1 MFCPKCGNQLADSA
15 KFCDKCGA
23 VMPQTNGDS
32 AGGYENMNTQS
43 APNMQS
49 AQPYMGGAQ
58 QSAPSQNGDMIPMVL
73 SLVCA
78 VVMLISPFIKL
89 FNVDYLFGDEDFS
102 PSQMFS
108 IIKDITG
115 EVSEYSDLDGD
126 EQTMMIVSYDE
137 QTIMIVSYVIII
149 VYAVMA
155 ILALASIVKCL
166 QRISASDSGQRAEYF
181 KNAYSANL
189 AVFFANLLF
198 FGVLELINVLV
209 TAELEAD
216 SLVQV
221 FTGNTAFFVMEII
234 GIIGYILARMRYRA
248 YK

>member
-15 KFCDKCGA
+15 KFCNKCGA
-23 VMPQTNGDS
+23 VMPQTNANS
-32 AGGYENMNTQS
+32 ADGYENMNTQS

-58 QSAPSQNGDMIPMVL
+58 QSAPAQNGDMIPMVL

-115 EVSEYSDLDGD
+115 EASEYGDLDGD
-126 EQTMMIVSYDE
+126 EQTIV
-137 QTIMIVSYVIII
+137 IVSYVIII

-181 KNAYSANL
+181 KNAYLANL

>member
-32 AGGYENMNTQS
+32 AGEHKNMNT
-43 APNMQS
+43 QS

-58 QSAPSQNGDMIPMVL
+58 QSAPAQNGDMIPMVL

-115 EVSEYSDLDGD
+115 EASEYSDLDGD
-126 EQTMMIVSYDE
+126 EQTIV
-137 QTIMIVSYVIII
+137 IVSYVIII

>member
-32 AGGYENMNTQS
+32 AGGYENMNMQS

-58 QSAPSQNGDMIPMVL
+58 QSAPAQNGDMIPMVL

-115 EVSEYSDLDGD
+115 EASEYSDLDGD
-126 EQTMMIVSYDE
+126 EQTIV
-137 QTIMIVSYVIII
+137 IVSYVIII

-166 QRISASDSGQRAEYF
+166 QRISASDSGQKAEYF

>member
-58 QSAPSQNGDMIPMVL
+58 QSAPAQNGDMIPMVL

-115 EVSEYSDLDGD
+115 EASEYSDLDGD
-126 EQTMMIVSYDE
+126 EQTIV
-137 QTIMIVSYVIII
+137 IVSYVIII

-234 GIIGYILARMRYRA
+234 GIIGYILARIRYRA

>member
-23 VMPQTNGDS
+23 VMPQTNANS
-32 AGGYENMNTQS
+32 AGAYGEYENMNTQS
-43 APNMQS
+43 TPNKQGT
-49 AQPYMGGAQ
+49 QPYMGGAQ
-58 QSAPSQNGDMIPMVL
+58 QSAPAQNGDMIPMVL

-115 EVSEYSDLDGD
+115 EASEYGDLDGD
-126 EQTMMIVSYDE
+126 EQTIV
-137 QTIMIVSYVIII
+137 IVSYVIII

-166 QRISASDSGQRAEYF
+166 QRISASDSGQKAEYF

>member
-32 AGGYENMNTQS
+32 VGEYENMNTQS

-58 QSAPSQNGDMIPMVL
+58 QSAPAQNGDMIPMVL

-115 EVSEYSDLDGD
+115 EASEYSDLDGD
-126 EQTMMIVSYDE
+126 EQTIV
-137 QTIMIVSYVIII
+137 IVSYVIII

-166 QRISASDSGQRAEYF
+166 QRISASDSGQKAEYF

-234 GIIGYILARMRYRA
+234 GIIGYILARMRYRT

>member
-15 KFCDKCGA
+15 KFCNKCGA

-32 AGGYENMNTQS
+32 ADGYENMNTQS

-49 AQPYMGGAQ
+49 AQ
-58 QSAPSQNGDMIPMVL
+58 QSAPAQNGDMIPMVL

-115 EVSEYSDLDGD
+115 EASEYSDLDGD
-126 EQTMMIVSYDE
+126 EQTIV
-137 QTIMIVSYVIII
+137 IVSYVIII

-209 TAELEAD
+209 TAELESD

>member
-23 VMPQTNGDS
+23 VMPQTNANS
-32 AGGYENMNTQS
+32 AGAYGEYENMNTQS
-43 APNMQS
+43 TPNKQGT
-49 AQPYMGGAQ
+49 QPYMGGAQ
-58 QSAPSQNGDMIPMVL
+58 QSAPAQNGDMIPMVL

-115 EVSEYSDLDGD
+115 EASEYSDLDGD
-126 EQTMMIVSYDE
+126 EQTIV
-137 QTIMIVSYVIII
+137 IVSYVIII

-234 GIIGYILARMRYRA
+234 GIIGYILARIRYRA

>member
-58 QSAPSQNGDMIPMVL
+58 QSAPAQNGDMIPMVL

-115 EVSEYSDLDGD
+115 EASEYSDLDGD
-126 EQTMMIVSYDE
+126 EQTIV
-137 QTIMIVSYVIII
+137 IVSYVIII

>member
-23 VMPQTNGDS
+23 VMPQTNANS
-32 AGGYENMNTQS
+32 AGTYGEYENMNTQS
-43 APNMQS
+43 TPNKQGT
-49 AQPYMGGAQ
+49 QPYMGGAQ
-58 QSAPSQNGDMIPMVL
+58 QSAPAQNGDMIPMVL

-115 EVSEYSDLDGD
+115 EASEYGDLDGD
-126 EQTMMIVSYDE
+126 EQTIV
-137 QTIMIVSYVIII
+137 IVSYVIII

-216 SLVQV
+216 SLVQL

>member
-23 VMPQTNGDS
+23 VMPQTNANS

-58 QSAPSQNGDMIPMVL
+58 QSAPAQNGDMIPMVL

-115 EVSEYSDLDGD
+115 EASEYSDLDGD
-126 EQTMMIVSYDE
+126 EQTIV
-137 QTIMIVSYVIII
+137 IVSYVIII
-149 VYAVMA
+149 VYAIMA

>member
-23 VMPQTNGDS
+23 VMPQTNANS
-32 AGGYENMNTQS
+32 AGTYGEYENMNTQS
-43 APNMQS
+43 TPNKQGT
-49 AQPYMGGAQ
+49 QPYMGGAQ
-58 QSAPSQNGDMIPMVL
+58 QSAPAQNGDMIQMVL

-78 VVMLISPFIKL
+78 VIMLISPFIKL

-115 EVSEYSDLDGD
+115 EANEYGDLDGD
-126 EQTMMIVSYDE
+126 EQTIVV
-137 QTIMIVSYVIII
+137 VSYVIII

-166 QRISASDSGQRAEYF
+166 QRISASDSEQRAEYF

-209 TAELEAD
+209 TAELESD

>member
-58 QSAPSQNGDMIPMVL
+58 QSAPAQNGDMIPMVL

-115 EVSEYSDLDGD
+115 EASEYSDLDGD
-126 EQTMMIVSYDE
+126 EQTIV
-137 QTIMIVSYVIII
+137 IVSYVIII

-166 QRISASDSGQRAEYF
+166 QRISASDSGQKAEYF

>member
-23 VMPQTNGDS
+23 VMPQTNANS
-32 AGGYENMNTQS
+32 ADGYENMNTQS

-58 QSAPSQNGDMIPMVL
+58 QSAPAQNGDMIPMVL

-115 EVSEYSDLDGD
+115 EASEYSDLDGD
-126 EQTMMIVSYDE
+126 EQTIV
-137 QTIMIVSYVIII
+137 IVSYVIII

-166 QRISASDSGQRAEYF
+166 QRISASDSGQKAEYF

-234 GIIGYILARMRYRA
+234 GIIGYILARIRYRA

>member
-23 VMPQTNGDS
+23 VMPQTNGEN
-32 AGGYENMNTQS
+32 AGEYENMNT
-43 APNMQS
+43 QS

-58 QSAPSQNGDMIPMVL
+58 QSAPAQNGDMIPMVL

-115 EVSEYSDLDGD
+115 EASEYGDLDG
-126 EQTMMIVSYDE
+126 EE
-137 QTIMIVSYVIII
+137 QTIVIVSYVIII

>member
-23 VMPQTNGDS
+23 VMPQTNGNS
-32 AGGYENMNTQS
+32 AGEYENMNTQS

-49 AQPYMGGAQ
+49 GQPYMGGAQ
-58 QSAPSQNGDMIPMVL
+58 QSAPAQNGDMIPMVL

-115 EVSEYSDLDGD
+115 EASEYSDLDGD
-126 EQTMMIVSYDE
+126 EQTIV
-137 QTIMIVSYVIII
+137 IVSYVIII

-166 QRISASDSGQRAEYF
+166 QRISASDSGQKAEYF

>member
-23 VMPQTNGDS
+23 VMPQTNANS
-32 AGGYENMNTQS
+32 ADGYENMNTQS

-58 QSAPSQNGDMIPMVL
+58 QSAPAQNGDMIPMVL

-115 EVSEYSDLDGD
+115 EASEYGDLDGD
-126 EQTMMIVSYDE
+126 EQTIV
-137 QTIMIVSYVIII
+137 IVSYVIII

-166 QRISASDSGQRAEYF
+166 QRISASDSGQKAEYF

>member
-23 VMPQTNGDS
+23 VMPQTNGDNV
-32 AGGYENMNTQS
+32 GGCENMNTQN
-43 APNMQS
+43 AKNVQNVQS
-49 AQPYMGGAQ
+49 AQ
-58 QSAPSQNGDMIPMVL
+58 QSAPVQNGDMIPMVL

-115 EVSEYSDLDGD
+115 EASEYGDLDGD
-126 EQTMMIVSYDE
+126 EQTIV
-137 QTIMIVSYVIII
+137 IVSYVIII

-166 QRISASDSGQRAEYF
+166 QRISASDSGQKAEYF

>member
-1 MFCPKCGNQLADSA
+1 MFCPKCGGQLPDVA
-15 KFCDKCGA
+15 KFCNKCGA
-23 VMPQTNGDS
+23 VMPQTNGDNV
-32 AGGYENMNTQS
+32 GGCENMNTQN
-43 APNMQS
+43 AKNVQNVQS
-49 AQPYMGGAQ
+49 AQ
-58 QSAPSQNGDMIPMVL
+58 QSAPAQNGDMIPMVL

-115 EVSEYSDLDGD
+115 EASEYGDLDGD
-126 EQTMMIVSYDE
+126 EQTIV
-137 QTIMIVSYVIII
+137 IVSYVIII

-166 QRISASDSGQRAEYF
+166 QRISASDSGQKAEYF

-216 SLVQV
+216 SLVQL

>member
-49 AQPYMGGAQ
+49 TQPYMGGAQ
-58 QSAPSQNGDMIPMVL
+58 QSAPAQNGDMIPMVL

-115 EVSEYSDLDGD
+115 EASEYSDLDGD
-126 EQTMMIVSYDE
+126 EQTIV
-137 QTIMIVSYVIII
+137 IVSYVIII

>member
-32 AGGYENMNTQS
+32 AGEHKNMNTQS
-43 APNMQS
+43 APNKQGT
-49 AQPYMGGAQ
+49 QPYMGGAQ
-58 QSAPSQNGDMIPMVL
+58 QSAPAQNGDMIPMVL

-115 EVSEYSDLDGD
+115 EASEYSDLDGD
-126 EQTMMIVSYDE
+126 EQTIV
-137 QTIMIVSYVIII
+137 IVSYVIII

>member
-32 AGGYENMNTQS
+32 VGEYENMNTQS

-58 QSAPSQNGDMIPMVL
+58 QSAPAQNGDMIPMVL

-115 EVSEYSDLDGD
+115 EASEYSDLDGD
-126 EQTMMIVSYDE
+126 EQTIV
-137 QTIMIVSYVIII
+137 IVSYVIII

-166 QRISASDSGQRAEYF
+166 QRISASDSGQKAEYF

>member
-32 AGGYENMNTQS
+32 AGEYENMNTQS

-58 QSAPSQNGDMIPMVL
+58 QSAPAQNGDMIPMVL

-115 EVSEYSDLDGD
+115 EASEYSDLDGD
-126 EQTMMIVSYDE
+126 EQTIV
-137 QTIMIVSYVIII
+137 IVSYVIII

-166 QRISASDSGQRAEYF
+166 QRISASDSGQKAEYF

>member
-32 AGGYENMNTQS
+32 AGEHENMNTQS
-43 APNMQS
+43 APNMQIT
-49 AQPYMGGAQ
+49 QPYMGGAQ
-58 QSAPSQNGDMIPMVL
+58 QSAPAQNGDMIPMVL

-115 EVSEYSDLDGD
+115 EASEYSDLDGD
-126 EQTMMIVSYDE
+126 EQTIV
-137 QTIMIVSYVIII
+137 IVSYVIII

>member
-23 VMPQTNGDS
+23 VMPQTNANS

-43 APNMQS
+43 EPNMQS

-58 QSAPSQNGDMIPMVL
+58 QSAPAQNGDMIPMVL

-115 EVSEYSDLDGD
+115 EASEYSDLDGD
-126 EQTMMIVSYDE
+126 EQTIV
-137 QTIMIVSYVIII
+137 IVSYVIII

-166 QRISASDSGQRAEYF
+166 QRISASDSGQKAEYF

>member
-23 VMPQTNGDS
+23 VMPQTNANS
-32 AGGYENMNTQS
+32 ADGYENMNTQS

-58 QSAPSQNGDMIPMVL
+58 QSAPAQNGDMIPMVL

-115 EVSEYSDLDGD
+115 EASEYGDLDGD
-126 EQTMMIVSYDE
+126 EQTIV
-137 QTIMIVSYVIII
+137 IVSYVIII

>member
-15 KFCDKCGA
+15 KFCNKCGA
-23 VMPQTNGDS
+23 VMPQTNANS
-32 AGGYENMNTQS
+32 ADGYENMNTQS

-58 QSAPSQNGDMIPMVL
+58 QSAPAQNGDMIPMVL

-115 EVSEYSDLDGD
+115 EASEYSDLHGD
-126 EQTMMIVSYDE
+126 EQTIV
-137 QTIMIVSYVIII
+137 IVSYVIII

-166 QRISASDSGQRAEYF
+166 QRISASDSGQKAEYF

>member
-23 VMPQTNGDS
+23 VMPQTNANS
-32 AGGYENMNTQS
+32 AGTYGEYENMNTQS
-43 APNMQS
+43 TPNKQGT
-49 AQPYMGGAQ
+49 QPYMGGAQ
-58 QSAPSQNGDMIPMVL
+58 QSAPAQNGDMIPMVL

-89 FNVDYLFGDEDFS
+89 FNVDYLFGDDDFS

-115 EVSEYSDLDGD
+115 EASEYGDLDGD
-126 EQTMMIVSYDE
+126 EQTIV
-137 QTIMIVSYVIII
+137 IVSYVIII

-166 QRISASDSGQRAEYF
+166 QRISASDSGQKAEYF

-216 SLVQV
+216 SLVQL

>member
-23 VMPQTNGDS
+23 VMPQTNANS
-32 AGGYENMNTQS
+32 AGAYGEYENMNTQS
-43 APNMQS
+43 TPNKQGT
-49 AQPYMGGAQ
+49 QPHMGGAQ
-58 QSAPSQNGDMIPMVL
+58 QSAPAQNGDMIPMVL

-115 EVSEYSDLDGD
+115 EASEYSDLDGD
-126 EQTMMIVSYDE
+126 EQTIV
-137 QTIMIVSYVIII
+137 IVSYVIII

>member
-32 AGGYENMNTQS
+32 VGEYENMNTQS

-49 AQPYMGGAQ
+49 AQLYMGGAQ
-58 QSAPSQNGDMIPMVL
+58 QSAPAQNGDMIPMVL

-115 EVSEYSDLDGD
+115 EASEYSDLDGD
-126 EQTMMIVSYDE
+126 EQTIV
-137 QTIMIVSYVIII
+137 IVSYVIII

>member
-58 QSAPSQNGDMIPMVL
+58 QSAPAQNGDMIPMVL

-115 EVSEYSDLDGD
+115 EASEYSDLDGD
-126 EQTMMIVSYDE
+126 EQTIV
-137 QTIMIVSYVIII
+137 IVSYVIII

-166 QRISASDSGQRAEYF
+166 QRISASDSGQKAEYF

-209 TAELEAD
+209 TAELESD

>member
-1 MFCPKCGNQLADSA
+1 
-15 KFCDKCGA
+15 
-23 VMPQTNGDS
+23 
-32 AGGYENMNTQS
+32 MNTQN
-43 APNMQS
+43 AKNVQNVQS
-49 AQPYMGGAQ
+49 AQ
-58 QSAPSQNGDMIPMVL
+58 QSAPVQNGDMIPMVL

-115 EVSEYSDLDGD
+115 EASEYGDLDGD
-126 EQTMMIVSYDE
+126 EQTIV
-137 QTIMIVSYVIII
+137 IVSYVIII

-198 FGVLELINVLV
+198 FGALELINVLV

>member
-23 VMPQTNGDS
+23 VMPQTNGNS
-32 AGGYENMNTQS
+32 AGGYKNMNTQS

-58 QSAPSQNGDMIPMVL
+58 QSAPAQNGDMIPMVL

-115 EVSEYSDLDGD
+115 EASEYSDLDGD
-126 EQTMMIVSYDE
+126 EQTIV
-137 QTIMIVSYVIII
+137 IVSYVIII

-166 QRISASDSGQRAEYF
+166 QRISASDSGQKAEYF

>member
-23 VMPQTNGDS
+23 VMPQTNANS
-32 AGGYENMNTQS
+32 AGTYGEYENMNTQS
-43 APNMQS
+43 TPNKQGT
-49 AQPYMGGAQ
+49 QPYIGGAQ
-58 QSAPSQNGDMIPMVL
+58 QSAPAQNGDMIPMVL

-115 EVSEYSDLDGD
+115 EASEYGDLDGD
-126 EQTMMIVSYDE
+126 EQTIV
-137 QTIMIVSYVIII
+137 IVSYVIII

-166 QRISASDSGQRAEYF
+166 QRILGEPRGTFCEP
-181 KNAYSANL
+181 
-189 AVFFANLLF
+189 AVFWRA
-198 FGVLELINVLV
+198 G
-209 TAELEAD
+209 AD
-216 SLVQV
+216 KR
-221 FTGNTAFFVMEII
+221 
-234 GIIGYILARMRYRA
+234 ARHGGA
-248 YK
+248 

>member
-1 MFCPKCGNQLADSA
+1 
-15 KFCDKCGA
+15 
-23 VMPQTNGDS
+23 
-32 AGGYENMNTQS
+32 MNTQN
-43 APNMQS
+43 AKNVQNVQS
-49 AQPYMGGAQ
+49 AQ
-58 QSAPSQNGDMIPMVL
+58 QSAPVQNGDMIPMVL

-89 FNVDYLFGDEDFS
+89 FNADYLFGDEDFS

-115 EVSEYSDLDGD
+115 EASEYGDLDGD
-126 EQTMMIVSYDE
+126 EQTIV
-137 QTIMIVSYVIII
+137 IVSYVIII

-198 FGVLELINVLV
+198 FGALELINVLV

>member
-23 VMPQTNGDS
+23 VMPQTNANS
-32 AGGYENMNTQS
+32 AGTYGEYENMNT
-43 APNMQS
+43 QS

-58 QSAPSQNGDMIPMVL
+58 QSAPAQNGDMIQMVL

-78 VVMLISPFIKL
+78 VIMLISPFIKL

-115 EVSEYSDLDGD
+115 EANEYGDLDGD
-126 EQTMMIVSYDE
+126 EQTIV
-137 QTIMIVSYVIII
+137 IVSYVIII

-189 AVFFANLLF
+189 AVLFANLLF

-234 GIIGYILARMRYRA
+234 GIIGYILARTRYRA

>member
-23 VMPQTNGDS
+23 VMPRTNGDN
-32 AGGYENMNTQS
+32 AGEYENMNTQN
-43 APNMQS
+43 AKNVQNV
-49 AQPYMGGAQ
+49 
-58 QSAPSQNGDMIPMVL
+58 QSAPQSAPAQNGDMIPMVL

-115 EVSEYSDLDGD
+115 EASEYSDLDGD
-126 EQTMMIVSYDE
+126 EQTIV
-137 QTIMIVSYVIII
+137 IVSYVIII

-234 GIIGYILARMRYRA
+234 GIIGYILARMRYRT

>member
-32 AGGYENMNTQS
+32 AGEHENMNTQS
-43 APNMQS
+43 A
-49 AQPYMGGAQ
+49 QPYIGGAQ
-58 QSAPSQNGDMIPMVL
+58 QSAPAQNGDMIPMVL

-108 IIKDITG
+108 IIKEITG
-115 EVSEYSDLDGD
+115 EASEYGDLDGD
-126 EQTMMIVSYDE
+126 EQTIV
-137 QTIMIVSYVIII
+137 IVSYVIII

>member
-32 AGGYENMNTQS
+32 VGEYENMNTQS

-58 QSAPSQNGDMIPMVL
+58 QSAPAQNGDMIPMVL

-115 EVSEYSDLDGD
+115 EASEYSDLDGD
-126 EQTMMIVSYDE
+126 EQTIV
-137 QTIMIVSYVIII
+137 IVSYVIII